1 MSKQNCVRQQP
12 LVVDE
17 EKKKDCRRGRRG
29 TYGNDTSD
37 PRPTPHVQKLVTCL
51 SRCAWM
57 LYYQIC
63 VNVSLQHK
71 VVCCPESYLQE
82 LLIIQTKSWHPFD
95 SELSW
100 LYCISN
106 FEGLRCPSHTWA
118 TRSSVVEGSGW
129 ILNTCKGSLM
139 RNETV
144 NTGATLLFTS
154 IKKKSHRGQTELG
167 SLGSSHWATAEGRI
181 IKVPLY
187 HEGSIQLCFR
197 ETATED

>member
-154 IKKKSHRGQTELG
+154 IKKKKATVARPNLG
-167 SLGSSHWATAEGRI
+167 PWVR
-181 IKVPLY
+181 
-187 HEGSIQLCFR
+187 
-197 ETATED
+197 ATEPPRRAA